1 MKNILPLL
9 SLLLAI
15 PSQAEII
22 SRNLVGTAADIRIT
36 KNYDIETETGE
47 VVVKQ
52 CASCA
57 SYNLTITSETKIS
70 RDSTVI
76 KPEML
81 QTYLDEKRS
90 ASMRLQFTKHTN
102 HITFITLK
110 RNNKE
115 YPQ

>member
-47 VVVKQ
+47 VVVKLVQ
-52 CASCA
+52 FHQFQL
-57 SYNLTITSETKIS
+57 LT
-70 RDSTVI
+70 RG
-76 KPEML
+76 
-81 QTYLDEKRS
+81 
-90 ASMRLQFTKHTN
+90 F
-102 HITFITLK
+102 
-110 RNNKE
+110 
-115 YPQ
+115 